1 MNYDIKTDLLGF
13 LYNMTT
19 GIEMS
24 RIIAVQNS
32 AVRLLFNII
41 NNPKEIDKNTL
52 LMSACILKELCTNA
66 VNPTIHSKLMSEDI
80 MKILLQLSKTE
91 IIELKSDVSSC
102 VFDLTKSSHDNTVK
116 VIEENGIEVLYYL
129 TLNDNLD
136 FHEDLRLYTSLALC
150 NMTANSQLQCVMVAN
165 SVHIMPIMKSI
176 ILSNNEETLTHIA
189 TTVFNLM
196 IFESSKVLMLKKNV
210 IGIVFDLAATGAYLI
225 TQLIV
230 FLLHTALYLQ
240 SKNTTHTQKHK
251 CVQTLRHLRISIM
264 YFVIIKIDVRF
275 CIQKLRCK

>member
-52 LMSACILKELCTNA
+52 LMSARILKELCTNA

-240 SKNTTHTQKHK
+240 SKNKQHTHKNTNVYKHSD
-251 CVQTLRHLRISIM
+251 I
-264 YFVIIKIDVRF
+264 
-275 CIQKLRCK
+275 